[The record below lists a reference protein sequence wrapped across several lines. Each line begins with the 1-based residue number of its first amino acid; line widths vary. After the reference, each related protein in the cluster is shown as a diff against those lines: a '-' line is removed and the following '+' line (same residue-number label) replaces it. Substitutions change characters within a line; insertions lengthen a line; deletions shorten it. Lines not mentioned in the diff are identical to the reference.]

1 MSKIGRNEL
10 CPCGSRKK
18 YKKCCESKD
27 VGAAAERV
35 RANDTAAVQRLA
47 ESRLPPSV
55 TPPRWVPVELPI
67 DQLSNS
73 VVRLIKEKRLD
84 EALAACERL
93 RVEFPEAPDWLERS
107 AMVHEAL
114 GNTALAVDFYR
125 KSLAFTELPEQ
136 RDGFD
141 EEIRVMFRQKIAEL
155 EDAFAATSPP

>member
-1 MSKIGRNEL
+1 MSKVGRNEL
-10 CPCGSRKK
+10 CPCGSGKK

-27 VGAAAERV
+27 VDAAAERT
-35 RANDTAAVQRLA
+35 RANDAAAAQRLA
-47 ESRLPPSV
+47 ENRLPPSV

-73 VVRLIKEKRLD
+73 VVRLVKEKRLD

-114 GNTALAVDFYR
+114 GNTALAVDFYK

-141 EEIRVMFRQKIAEL
+141 EEMRDFYRGKISAL
-155 EDAFAATSPP
+155 EAALAATSPT

>member
-1 MSKIGRNEL
+1 MSKVGRNEL
-10 CPCGSRKK
+10 CPCGSGKK

-27 VGAAAERV
+27 VGAAAERA
-35 RANDTAAVQRLA
+35 RANDAAAAERLA
-47 ESRLPPSV
+47 ERLPPSV

-107 AMVHEAL
+107 AMAHEAL
-114 GNTALAVDFYR
+114 GNSALATDFYR

-141 EEIRVMFRQKIAEL
+141 EGMRDFYRQKISAL
-155 EDAFAATSPP
+155 EAALAATSPT